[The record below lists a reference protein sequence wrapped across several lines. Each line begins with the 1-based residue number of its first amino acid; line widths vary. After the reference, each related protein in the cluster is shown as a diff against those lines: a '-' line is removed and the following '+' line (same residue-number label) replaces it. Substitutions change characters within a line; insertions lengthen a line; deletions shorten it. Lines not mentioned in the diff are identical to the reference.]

1 MMSEKKGEQS
11 NNEEAWNQTDDDTN
25 CEAVA
30 KQTNNNNEN
39 DRNCVVEVNTGEKE
53 GLHINDEGGTEMDNE
68 FDIDSLYNHEYDYTD
83 IDGTVDGTDN

>member
-53 GLHINDEGGTEMDNE
+53 GLHINDEGGKEMDNE